1 MLTQAVALQWR
12 VQGREESQTWQ
23 PSLLP
28 HRGSGSGSGG
38 GGGSRDFKSKKRQ
51 LIGSWPPTCRAKCGG
66 CAPCQA
72 VHVPIQPGRS
82 SPLEYYPEAW
92 RCKCR
97 NKLFLP

>member
-1 MLTQAVALQWR
+1 MAKTDQHQIQRLIEE
-12 VQGREESQTWQ
+12 GREESRRWQ

-28 HRGSGSGSGG
+28 HRISGS
-38 GGGSRDFKSKKRQ
+38 GGGSRDFRSKKRQ

-82 SPLEYYPEAW
+82 NPLEYYPEAW

-97 NKLFLP
+97 NRLFLP